1 MNNLIKAEKYKLFHN
16 FVFWALLIGM
26 TVFGFMGGSGYRMNY
41 LAHNYDPIEVTSFS
55 GVFNAMVADSL
66 FLLVAVCAMLGWFM
80 GREFSARW
88 IASEVAAGHKRSHI
102 FLSKTLVNVIAYNI
116 VMIVY
121 PLAGAISQI
130 SYFGIGDLTG
140 NILNILR
147 TCIYMFLL
155 QSAFFFITIMI
166 AFLMRS
172 GIKTAIAAPVV
183 SFAIALLFA
192 NGVEHHWNIAT
203 LYFSPIYRLREVT
216 AMGSQ
221 LTSTGLILVP
231 ALATALL
238 WIGGC
243 SMIIWKSFSRSD
255 LK

>member
-1 MNNLIKAEKYKLFHN
+1 
-16 FVFWALLIGM
+16 
-26 TVFGFMGGSGYRMNY
+26 
-41 LAHNYDPIEVTSFS
+41 
-55 GVFNAMVADSL
+55 
-66 FLLVAVCAMLGWFM
+66 
-80 GREFSARW
+80 
-88 IASEVAAGHKRSHI
+88 
-102 FLSKTLVNVIAYNI
+102 
-116 VMIVY
+116 
-121 PLAGAISQI
+121 
-130 SYFGIGDLTG
+130 
-140 NILNILR
+140 
-147 TCIYMFLL
+147 MFLL